1 MIHVLIGDILQS
13 KAHAVV
19 NTVNCVGFM
28 GKGIAAEFK
37 KKFPEMFEDYK
48 KLCDAKQVKPGKPY
62 IYYDKSGVVIINFP
76 TKDHWRSP
84 SRLEDIILGLD
95 FLLKHIDS
103 WHIKSLAVPPLGCGN
118 GGLEWT
124 IVGPIIYQKLENL
137 SMPIEIYAPYG
148 TPSSQMDVAFFKQ
161 KITIES
167 LNGKEQQKINPAWL
181 VLLEVIDR
189 LSKQPY
195 ANPVGRTI
203 FQKIAYILTE
213 QGVNTGFEFNQGSYG
228 PFSTNMKEALKVF
241 TNSNLIKEQMLGRMM
256 AMQVGSNYS
265 DVKNKYQDTMASY
278 SKQIEKTVDLFT
290 RIKSTEQAEEVTT
303 VLFTAK
309 KLKQDKKSKNISEQ
323 EVFDFIIKW
332 KKTWDTADKRK
343 AIAETIRNLEMLR
356 WVTLEY
362 SDSLPFDDLEECDL
376 P

>member
-1 MIHVLIGDILQS
+1 MIRVLIGDILQS
-13 KAHAVV
+13 KVHAVV

-37 KKFPEMFEDYK
+37 KKFPEMFSDYK
-48 KLCDAKQVKPGKPY
+48 KLCDSKQVKPGKPY
-62 IYYDKSGVVIINFP
+62 VYHDKSGVTIINFP

-84 SRLEDIILGLD
+84 SRLEDIISGLD
-95 FLLKHIDS
+95 FLLKQIDS

-118 GGLEWT
+118 GGLEWAV
-124 IVGPIIYQKLENL
+124 VGPIIYQKLEKL
-137 SMPIEIYAPYG
+137 SIPIEIYAPYG
-148 TPSSQMDVAFFKQ
+148 TPPSQMEVAFFKQ
-161 KITIES
+161 KITIET

-189 LSKQPY
+189 LSKQTY

-256 AMQVGSNYS
+256 AIRVGSNYS
-265 DVKNKYQDTMASY
+265 DIKNKYQDTIDSY

-309 KLKQDKKSKNISEQ
+309 KLKNDKKSKNVSEQ

-332 KKTWDTADKRK
+332 KKTWNTADKHK
-343 AIAETIRNLEMLR
+343 AIVETMRNLEMLR
-356 WVTLEY
+356 WVNLEY
-362 SDSLPFDDLEECDL
+362 SDSLPFNDLEECEI